1 MPTYVSFIKFTD
13 QAMKAIK
20 DVQKAQKKAI
30 EGAEKAG
37 VKMKGLYFLMG
48 EYDLIVI
55 TEAPSDEVAVT
66 GSIIASSDGSIRTST
81 YRAFTNEEFMG
92 IIDKLP

>member
-1 MPTYVSFIKFTD
+1 MPTYVSLIKFTD
-13 QAMKAIK
+13 QAMKAMK
-20 DVQKAQKKAI
+20 DVQKAQKEAI
-30 EGAEKAG
+30 EGAEKSG

-55 TEAPSDEVAVT
+55 TEAPSDEVAVA
-66 GSIIASSDGSIRTST
+66 GSIIASSDGSIRAST
-81 YRAFTNEEFMG
+81 YRAFTNEEFWG

>member
-1 MPTYVSFIKFTD
+1 MPLYVSLINMTD
-13 QAMKAIK
+13 QGIKAIK
-20 DVQKAQKKAI
+20 DVQKAQKEAI
-30 EGAEKAG
+30 QSAEKAG

-55 TEAPSDEVAVT
+55 SEAPSDEVAVA
-66 GSIIASSDGSIRTST
+66 GSIVASADGSIRAKT

-92 IIDKLP
+92 IIEKIP